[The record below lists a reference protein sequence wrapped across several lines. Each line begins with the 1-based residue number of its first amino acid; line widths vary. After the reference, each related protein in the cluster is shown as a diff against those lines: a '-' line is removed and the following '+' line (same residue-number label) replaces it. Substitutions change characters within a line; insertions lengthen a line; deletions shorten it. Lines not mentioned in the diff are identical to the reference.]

1 MKMQRAFSRITIL
14 ALAVVLM
21 ATACSK
27 ATPAASGGSSSAPAT
42 TPSGTGG
49 GTFPIGSD
57 NANDHGTKSVTGA
70 STVNIEQHNTS
81 DQGYFFE
88 PTILSGSAGQTL
100 TVHVENKGTVPHTF
114 TIDAQ
119 NISVELQP
127 GDQKDIQVTLPTS
140 GAVEFYCMFHHG
152 LGMAGELLV
161 A

>member
-1 MKMQRAFSRITIL
+1 MKRTFPRVIVLAFAV
-14 ALAVVLM
+14 ALVAS
-21 ATACSK
+21 ACSK
-27 ATPAASGGSSSAPAT
+27 AAPAASGGSSSAPAT
-42 TPSGTGG
+42 IPSGSSGG

-57 NANDHGTKSVTGA
+57 NANDHGTKSVTGV
-70 STVNIEQHNTS
+70 STVNVEQHNDS

-127 GDQKDIQVTLPTS
+127 GDEKDIQVTLPTS